1 MNNQKV
7 LVRTENAGVFYGEI
21 ELRTGNEVIMRNTR
35 RIWYWSGAFTL
46 SALATRGTSDPD
58 SCKFSCYVDS
68 ITLLGVIEIIPC
80 TKEAIKSIDGVR
92 EWLA

>member
-1 MNNQKV
+1 MSNQKV

-21 ELRTGNEVIMRNTR
+21 ESRTGNEVVMRNTR

-46 SALATRGTSDPD
+46 SALATRGTSDPG

-68 ITLLGVIEIIPC
+68 ITILGVIEIIPC
-80 TKEAIKSIDGVR
+80 TDVATKSIEGVK